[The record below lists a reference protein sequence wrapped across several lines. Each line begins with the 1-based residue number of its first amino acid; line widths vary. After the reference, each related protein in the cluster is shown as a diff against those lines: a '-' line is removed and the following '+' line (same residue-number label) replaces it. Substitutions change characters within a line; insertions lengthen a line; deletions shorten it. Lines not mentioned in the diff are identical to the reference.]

1 MSPTNVG
8 DEDFLDGP
16 DVDNIAPLRFN
27 DVRTVDEILEKEPE
41 SPRSDVKD
49 DSSFEDEKK
58 MHANALA
65 LEGEFDGGFRHGD
78 ETLVAAGVCAL
89 FCLGKFVEADCCLAW
104 QATTTTQTTRRSL
117 SSSESLS
124 TSRTTLPPLFS
135 RGGSSCWL
143 PSLSPW
149 EPSFDR

>member
-8 DEDFLDGP
+8 DEDFLVGP
-16 DVDNIAPLRFN
+16 DVDNIAPLRFK

-58 MHANALA
+58 LHAEALA

-78 ETLVAAGVCAL
+78 ETLVAAGVYA
-89 FCLGKFVEADCCLAW
+89 FF
-104 QATTTTQTTRRSL
+104 
-117 SSSESLS
+117 
-124 TSRTTLPPLFS
+124 
-135 RGGSSCWL
+135 
-143 PSLSPW
+143 
-149 EPSFDR
+149 